1 MKKEMRRSGARTNY
15 TQRNYMQGSHHKEDY
30 ANQKHQQYREMSSGY
45 YMYTA
50 NAVARDYQYEEELQP
65 AKKVQKAKV
74 KSRPALAQHISTI
87 FIVFLLGMALVGE
100 YTVVQNLGYQ
110 VSQSKSE
117 LKGVLDQNEK
127 LKKQI
132 ATMSELQNIEAI
144 AINNMGMHKP
154 NDWEI
159 IYLPQTE
166 PQAAAAEEDEAKTA
180 AEAVSEVIGT
190 IIR

>member
-1 MKKEMRRSGARTNY
+1 MKKDMRRSGARTNY
-15 TQRNYMQGSHHKEDY
+15 TQRNYLQGSHHKEDY
-30 ANQKHQQYREMSSGY
+30 ANQKRQQYKELSSGY

-65 AKKVQKAKV
+65 AKKVQKPKV

-100 YTVVQNLGYQ
+100 YTVMQNLGYQ
-110 VSQSKSE
+110 VSQSKTE
-117 LKGVLDQNEK
+117 LKAVLDQNEK
-127 LKKQI
+127 IKKQI
-132 ATMSELQNIEAI
+132 AAMGELQNIEAI

-154 NDWEI
+154 NEWEI
-159 IYLPQTE
+159 IYLQQEGTQT
-166 PQAAAAEEDEAKTA
+166 AAAEEDDTKNA
-180 AEAVSEVIGT
+180 AAAVNEVIGT

>member
-1 MKKEMRRSGARTNY
+1 
-15 TQRNYMQGSHHKEDY
+15 MQGSHHKEDY
-30 ANQKHQQYREMSSGY
+30 ANQKQQQYREMSSGY

-180 AEAVSEVIGT
+180 AEAVNEVIGT